1 MTLLAEN
8 VWFRY
13 GRRQP
18 WVVRDASLT
27 VAPGEVV
34 GLHGPSGAGKS
45 TLGRLLAGLVAP
57 ARGRVE
63 ADGAPPRPD
72 RRAGRPNPVQ
82 VVHQHAHLAMDPL
95 WKVRAVLAEAGSAEV
110 DPTLVP
116 PELLDR
122 FPHEVSGGEA
132 QRVSLARALLAG
144 PRYLVADEI
153 TASLDAISQAQV
165 WRLLLGAV
173 RTRGIGVLAIS
184 HDRPLLD
191 AVADRVLDFADL
203 STSSPDVSPDRV
215 VTGSW

>member
-1 MTLLAEN
+1 MTLLAED

-18 WVVRDASLT
+18 WVVRGASLT
-27 VAPGEVV
+27 VEPGEVV

-57 ARGRVE
+57 GRGRVE
-63 ADGAPPRPD
+63 VDGEPPRPD

-95 WKVRAVLAEAGSAEV
+95 WKVGAVLAEAGSAAV

-116 PELLDR
+116 PALLDR
-122 FPHEVSGGEA
+122 FPHEISGGEA
-132 QRVSLARALLAG
+132 QRVALARALLAR
-144 PRYLVADEI
+144 PRFLVADEI
-153 TASLDAISQAQV
+153 SASLDAISQAEV
-165 WRLLLGAV
+165 WRLLLARV
-173 RTRGIGVLAIS
+173 RAGGVGVLAIS
-184 HDRPLLD
+184 HDGPLLE

-203 STSSPDVSPDRV
+203 AVSPDWV
-215 VTGSW
+215 VTG